1 MKLHGNLIALPQFCV
16 SLRGLRE
23 LCLSTTKL
31 TTGVLEALSSLSYL
45 QYLKLIARDIE
56 DFSIE
61 VQALPRLLR
70 LCFELQHP
78 TFPTIKQGAMC
89 FLVTLQL
96 LCKDLNGLSG
106 VNIECFEHLEEVI
119 LHPRVSQETQ
129 KQWERAAEEHP
140 NGPKVL
146 LLKSDDEAENSDDQ
160 LDLAFS
166 NMGISEVC
174 SHLNE
179 SSIGIPVP

>member
-1 MKLHGNLIALPQFCV
+1 
-16 SLRGLRE
+16 
-23 LCLSTTKL
+23 LCLSTSKL
-31 TTGVLEALSSLSYL
+31 TTGVLEALSKLSYL

-78 TFPTIKQGAMC
+78 AFLKIKQGAMR

-96 LCKDLNGLSG
+96 LCKDINGLSG

-119 LHPRVSQETQ
+119 LHPRVSQETR
-129 KQWERAAEEHP
+129 KQWEKAAEEHP

-146 LLKSDDEAENSDDQ
+146 LLKSDDEAENSDEQ
-160 LDLAFS
+160 LNPAFS
-166 NMGISEVC
+166 NMDISEVC
-174 SHLNE
+174 SPLNE
-179 SSIGIPVP
+179 SLSGIAVP